1 MANNDMTSIALQAKA
16 EYMREYRLKNSE
28 RLNEYQRE
36 YNKQWRKDN
45 ADKLKEYN
53 ARYWHKKALQ
63 AQDSI
68 ESKVFKLHED
78 GKSLRQIASMLDLSH
93 MKVKRIL
100 DELKH

>member
-1 MANNDMTSIALQAKA
+1 MAKNEMTDIARQAQR
-16 EYMREYRLKNSE
+16 EYMREYRLKNKE

-36 YNKQWRKDN
+36 YNKQWLKDN
-45 ADKLKEYN
+45 AGKKKQYN
-53 ARYWHKKALQ
+53 ARYWQKKALQ

-78 GKSLRQIASMLDLSH
+78 GKSLRHIAGTLDVSH